1 MDTAKGRLKTGV
13 VKPVTVRLRDSIT
26 FTLSVTSMLLTAYFM
41 GAYPGWMVPWYSV
54 WLFGLLCL
62 RFVVYYMSAWQL
74 FMIDYCYLHNAT
86 LVLVLLFYPHSPELF
101 QMLFTGSNGML
112 LWTIS
117 LYRRESCPLPVE
129 KGPQS
134 REACA
139 HDAI

>member
-62 RFVVYYMSAWQL
+62 RFVVYYCVGLKSAGPNWTFVCIMAL
-74 FMIDYCYLHNAT
+74 WT
-86 LVLVLLFYPHSPELF
+86 LVR
-101 QMLFTGSNGML
+101 T
-112 LWTIS
+112 
-117 LYRRESCPLPVE
+117 
-129 KGPQS
+129 
-134 REACA
+134 
-139 HDAI
+139 